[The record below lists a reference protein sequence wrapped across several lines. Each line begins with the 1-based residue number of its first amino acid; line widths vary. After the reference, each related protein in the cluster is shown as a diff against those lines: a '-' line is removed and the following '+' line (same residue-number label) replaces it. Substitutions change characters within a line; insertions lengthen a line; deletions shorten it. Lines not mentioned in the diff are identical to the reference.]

1 PLRGASQNGT
11 KVHLSGN
18 LIFQGPREQP
28 PADNTV
34 DLLLT
39 GAQHTITA
47 ASDFHLFRLT
57 AAADATVAINGEPL
71 TIHLGASRGGGLLLP
86 NGASMNIAGHSLVFR
101 GGATI
106 NPQEQT
112 GTVAMTGGDIVFS
125 STSGQH
131 SFLHLSPEGNRLGR
145 LVVNITGGGV

>member
-1 PLRGASQNGT
+1 SIPEFVKVSPTSTINFAGSANIPVGTYGNMVLSGTDVKSFAAGDIHVLGNLRVGEGLPLRGASQNGT

-57 AAADATVAINGEPL
+57 AAADATVAIN
-71 TIHLGASRGGGLLLP
+71 
-86 NGASMNIAGHSLVFR
+86 
-101 GGATI
+101 
-106 NPQEQT
+106 
-112 GTVAMTGGDIVFS
+112 
-125 STSGQH
+125 
-131 SFLHLSPEGNRLGR
+131 
-145 LVVNITGGGV
+145 